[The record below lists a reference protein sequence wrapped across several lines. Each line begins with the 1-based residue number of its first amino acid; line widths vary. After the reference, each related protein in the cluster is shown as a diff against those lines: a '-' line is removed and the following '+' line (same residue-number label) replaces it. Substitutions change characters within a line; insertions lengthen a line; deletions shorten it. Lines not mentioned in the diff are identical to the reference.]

1 MLAAVMV
8 RVKTSVSSNPCEMI
22 NKEDF
27 MDVVCL
33 CHKLRTKLSVLSCHV
48 SLLQR
53 MDLGECRKIHDLALR
68 ADYQLANKNKDYY
81 FDVDVSF
88 CFFLPR
94 R

>member
-1 MLAAVMV
+1 
-8 RVKTSVSSNPCEMI
+8 
-22 NKEDF
+22 
-27 MDVVCL
+27 
-33 CHKLRTKLSVLSCHV
+33 
-48 SLLQR
+48 